1 MFIRKLEIEGYKNAK
16 NNSKI
21 IFNEGLNILVGE
33 NGVGK
38 TTIINALRMI
48 LREDD
53 YGNKV
58 KEEDF
63 YKSFENQKDISDNI
77 NIKLLFE
84 GLSQEE
90 KIEYLS
96 WSDAKENTILNMS
109 INNKINNRG
118 YYRKEIWGGV
128 SKSSIYESELLENI
142 ECIYLPPLRDSETK
156 LIEGRNSRLARLL
169 QKKYKEEIEEKKRSN
184 KEISI
189 VEETK
194 EFNRKLIENEN
205 SKINQANNLITEK
218 LKQAVGKVFGQTTN
232 IQFSEIDFY
241 KIIHNLRLMF
251 FPNTNISNQEIEK
264 FRNISENS
272 LGYNNLLYIATILA
286 EIELNDE
293 KNYKVILIEEP
304 EAHLHPQL
312 QIKFIKYIESIVE
325 KEQNLQIIVTTHST
339 VLASSVSIENIIH
352 ITEKDNEIK
361 AVNIKNIGL
370 ENKNI
375 RFLNRWLD
383 VTKSNILFAKGI
395 ILVENANNLIVE
407 IHAYL
412 DSFNYFF
419 EMIDRVSTFIY
430 NIPKKIRY
438 ANSRI
443 FGNLFKRR

>member
-232 IQFSEIDFY
+232 IQFSEIDF
-241 KIIHNLRLMF
+241 
-251 FPNTNISNQEIEK
+251 
-264 FRNISENS
+264 
-272 LGYNNLLYIATILA
+272 
-286 EIELNDE
+286 
-293 KNYKVILIEEP
+293 
-304 EAHLHPQL
+304 
-312 QIKFIKYIESIVE
+312 
-325 KEQNLQIIVTTHST
+325 
-339 VLASSVSIENIIH
+339 
-352 ITEKDNEIK
+352 
-361 AVNIKNIGL
+361 
-370 ENKNI
+370 
-375 RFLNRWLD
+375 
-383 VTKSNILFAKGI
+383 
-395 ILVENANNLIVE
+395 
-407 IHAYL
+407 
-412 DSFNYFF
+412 
-419 EMIDRVSTFIY
+419 
-430 NIPKKIRY
+430 
-438 ANSRI
+438 
-443 FGNLFKRR
+443 